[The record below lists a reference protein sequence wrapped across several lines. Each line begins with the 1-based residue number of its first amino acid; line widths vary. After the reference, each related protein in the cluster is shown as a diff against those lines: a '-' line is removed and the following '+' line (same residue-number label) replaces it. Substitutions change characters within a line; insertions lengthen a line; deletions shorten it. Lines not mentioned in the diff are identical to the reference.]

1 MAKGNKNPIQTE
13 AFLAMQKPRHGEKA
27 LGRGL
32 TVRFSVEVEML
43 LKEMGDRQDYVRR
56 AVERQLKD
64 DGLL

>member
-1 MAKGNKNPIQTE
+1 MAKGNKNPVQTE

-32 TVRFSVEVEML
+32 TVRFTVEVEAA
-43 LKEMGDRQDYVRR
+43 LKGLEDRQEYVRQ
-56 AVERQLKD
+56 AVEQQLRK